1 MRAAVTAMAVAMIVT
16 TAAPVAARPNLYEV
30 YGVEEGEMLKMRAGV
45 GTNYRVIVGLPNG
58 AVVRIRKCEASGAV
72 QWCRVALDEA
82 RSLVGW
88 VSMSYLREVSR

>member
-30 YGVEEGEMLKMRAGV
+30 FGVEEGEMLKMRAGI
-45 GTNYRVIVGLPNG
+45 GTVYRVIVGLPNG
-58 AVVRIRKCEASGAV
+58 TVVRVQKCEASGAV